1 MYIFNN
7 RVLVNLTFQQKFFT
21 QNAKR
26 KNEAELDNI
35 MNLSFKEGYLNGEH
49 IVSEVL
55 VNIIVRALSMACF
68 RLSIVSS
75 FFGNVITSKC
85 NDLFFFHKPYFF
97 SRMIRSRHIPTWFVP
112 FLED

>member
-7 RVLVNLTFQQKFFT
+7 RVLVNLTFQQKFFK

-55 VNIIVRALSMACF
+55 VNII
-68 RLSIVSS
+68 
-75 FFGNVITSKC
+75 GNVITSKY
-85 NDLFFFHKPYFF
+85 NDLFFFHKPFFF